1 MIDVLSSDPGG
12 DFAVVYKIS
21 TQETRNSVLIHYY
34 FCQVY
39 YIEIDA
45 LCHMTHVMLWSVF
58 ASGHVTSPG
67 VGVTTRRGGE
77 EATGRAQLINF
88 PLSPRLEMQRMTQIR
103 DRLPSLLAVGG
114 SSLLCYNSL
123 CSQ

>member
-1 MIDVLSSDPGG
+1 M
-12 DFAVVYKIS
+12 
-21 TQETRNSVLIHYY
+21 
-34 FCQVY
+34 
-39 YIEIDA
+39 YIITFVKFTFRDA
-45 LCHMTHVMLWSVF
+45 LCHLTHVMLWSVF
-58 ASGHVTSPG
+58 VSGHVTSPG
-67 VGVTTRRGGE
+67 AGVTTRGGGE

-103 DRLPSLLAVGG
+103 DRLLSPLAVGG